1 MTYSKSTI
9 AAVFGCVILLW
20 HVLLTGYLMLI
31 FQPTSSADA
40 PLEITVPM
48 TLTYAV
54 SVVKW
59 LIDTQGRVRKYP
71 RVGIAYLLGFSIVV
85 LSLFAGVILVLY
97 QHQHLKMTS
106 AQLNAGFA
114 FVEATLGV
122 LLVYFWNDLFKI
134 TEEDEKEERHQS

>member
-1 MTYSKSTI
+1 MTFSKSKI
-9 AAVFGCVILLW
+9 AAIFGCTILLW

-31 FQPTSSADA
+31 FQPASNADA

-59 LIDTQGRVRKYP
+59 LIDTQGRVRKHP
-71 RVGIAYLLGFSIVV
+71 RVGLAYLLGFSIVV

-97 QHQHLKMTS
+97 QHQNLELTGR
-106 AQLNAGFA
+106 QLNAGFA

-122 LLVYFWNDLFKI
+122 LLVYFWNDLFEI
-134 TEEDEKEERHQS
+134 TEEDAGGENPP